1 MPSQRFAN
9 MKACVF
15 DAYGT
20 LFDVQ
25 TSVDAYLHEL
35 GPNAQR
41 FTKLWRAKQLEYT
54 WLRSLMNIY
63 TDFWEVTQDALDF
76 TLHSLSID
84 NPTLRTKLMDAYMHP
99 VCYPEVPEVLAT
111 LKKAHIK
118 TAILSN
124 GSPFML
130 KTAVGSSGL
139 EGLIDLTISVE
150 EVEVYKPDPRVY
162 QLAVSRLGLQPKEI
176 SFQSANSWDV
186 AGAATF
192 GLRAAWINRF
202 GLQKEHLPFGPDAE
216 LTTLSDL
223 PALLGLSSTE

>member
-1 MPSQRFAN
+1 
-9 MKACVF
+9 
-15 DAYGT
+15 
-20 LFDVQ
+20 
-25 TSVDAYLHEL
+25 
-35 GPNAQR
+35 
-41 FTKLWRAKQLEYT
+41 
-54 WLRSLMNIY
+54 
-63 TDFWEVTQDALDF
+63 
-76 TLHSLSID
+76 
-84 NPTLRTKLMDAYMHP
+84 
-99 VCYPEVPEVLAT
+99 
-111 LKKAHIK
+111 
-118 TAILSN
+118 
-124 GSPFML
+124 ML